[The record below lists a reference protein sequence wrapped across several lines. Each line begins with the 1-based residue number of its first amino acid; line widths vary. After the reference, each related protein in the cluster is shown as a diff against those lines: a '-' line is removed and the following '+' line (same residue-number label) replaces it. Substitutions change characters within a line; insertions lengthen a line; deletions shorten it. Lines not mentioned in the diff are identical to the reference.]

1 MVLGRPLSLELLIGE
16 SLVAGSND
24 PNRTVTDFSVTDR
37 PGEPVSAPQMSILQ
51 EGKWVAL
58 WCF

>member
-37 PGEPVSAPQMSILQ
+37 PGETVSAPQTSILQ